1 MTKLVA
7 LIVGLLATPVFAAAT
22 LVQTSDNGT
31 PDHVQ
36 WIDYGTSTQSMT
48 FGSNLTNGN
57 SVICGAGAYHSDSG
71 LEFTLPSDAST
82 NTYTERADSGAQ
94 ANSRAYVW
102 AAHAITGGITTVTL
116 NISGIGG
123 GGLYGQGTCQ
133 EWSGLAA
140 SPNDSSC
147 QGTIAGTAGDDA
159 ESNCTTATLAQ
170 AEELVW
176 CLSHMASDG
185 DSNVNYADPT
195 TGSWTNVFRVQD
207 AATNSA
213 GSADRRTTSAT
224 TAVVVQYAHDELPDT
239 TRVSI
244 ACATFKVAATSTWH
258 WRRRR

>member
-94 ANSRAYVW
+94 AYSRAYVW
-102 AAHAITGGITTVTL
+102 ATHAITGGISSITL
-116 NISGIGG
+116 NMPGLT
-123 GGLYGQGTCQ
+123 GGLYGQATCQ

-140 SPNDSSC
+140 SPNDTGC
-147 QGTIAGTAGDDA
+147 QATLAGTAGDDA
-159 ESNCTTATLAQ
+159 EANCTTATLAQ

-176 CLSHMASDG
+176 CLSHMASDF
-185 DSNVNYADPT
+185 DSNVNYTDPT
-195 TGSWTNVFRVQD
+195 TGTWTNVFRVQD

-224 TAVVVQYAHDELPDT
+224 TAVVVQYGHDDLPAT
-239 TRVSI
+239 TDRWSV